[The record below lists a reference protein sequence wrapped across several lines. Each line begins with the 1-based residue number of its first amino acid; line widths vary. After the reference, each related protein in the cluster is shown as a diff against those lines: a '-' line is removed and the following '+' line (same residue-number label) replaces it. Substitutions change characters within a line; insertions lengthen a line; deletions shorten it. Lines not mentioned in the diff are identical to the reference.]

1 MRGWSGPSL
10 ERRFLVLRI
19 FTVYQ
24 RAVWR
29 QKGTRA
35 THQVLFAAAA
45 AALYS
50 GVPLA
55 GIVQKYTVLP
65 LALSVC

>member
-10 ERRFLVLRI
+10 ERRVLILRI
-19 FTVYQ
+19 FTST
-24 RAVWR
+24 RGRVWR
-29 QKGTRA
+29 QKGKRA

-65 LALSVC
+65 LVLSVC

>member
-1 MRGWSGPSL
+1 MVGPN
-10 ERRFLVLRI
+10 EHVPN
-19 FTVYQ
+19 Q
-24 RAVWR
+24 R
-29 QKGTRA
+29 RA
-35 THQVLFAAAA
+35 TRQILFAAAA

-65 LALSVC
+65 SALSVC